1 VKHIAAPR
9 FILGALC
16 LLLLCAGTASA
27 QLFPGRIT
35 GAVRDA
41 QGAAVVGATVKLT
54 NPSTGLERTDT
65 SDQNG
70 EFNFPQLALGTYT
83 LTITK
88 DGFNT
93 TIMKDI
99 ATSEVQ
105 VNTITPV
112 LTVGTVTSE
121 IQVTTT
127 TPLIQTET
135 NYSGGQ
141 LDQNQVESLP
151 IGNSDYT
158 RLALVLPGVTQN
170 SNFAFAQYT
179 INGSRS
185 RSNGFNIDG
194 ASDTDPSTYLPSI
207 NEGGNSATAATRLPL
222 DAIQEVSIIA
232 AGGADSGQNSGSVMN
247 VIIRS
252 GTNQF
257 HGSLYEL
264 HRDAALDAANFFE
277 NLNAELNGVPTSKA
291 PFVWNEFGGTAGGP
305 VYIPHVY
312 DGRNRTFFFVGYD
325 GSRLRLGTTLHGTAP
340 TPGQIQQATTLVQG
354 AGIPPNQLGL
364 NIVGLY
370 SSLGLSGPF
379 AADNRG
385 MQTPNSYVFKFD
397 HKISDSDSLSTRFLH
412 GTGEDEF
419 PGGGPGPGGGSQL
432 NPWFGVT
439 PTVAD
444 NFAISE
450 VHIFTPNLINTLRL
464 GWNRFSQFQRGRD
477 SNVDPST
484 LGFNTG
490 VAPNCFGTPEL
501 DIGDTVEGGFSN
513 LGLQN
518 CAGGRVATSYQ
529 ISDDFNWTH
538 GAHAL
543 KFGFNFLHDYSDYTI
558 TGSRGIFTFN
568 GTQLGNTLTQNVLGA
583 QCNVTPSPCP
593 PLAVLVDLIAGL
605 PSPGPGVTSINR
617 VGSGRANINQNIVS
631 GFAMDTYKLT
641 QRLTLIA
648 GLRYDFFTTVNES
661 RDRFS
666 AFDPTLGLVPAA
678 QLPGGTIYNAPKHDF
693 GPRVSFAYNP
703 PFTVIPGRQTIFR
716 AGFGIYYDTIPLN
729 NFQEGL
735 AQNPVG
741 PTGGFQVVPSAPIPF
756 GVGVPIFGTGAPQPP
771 FNIESIQHNLKTPN
785 TMLWNFNVQQ
795 ELASKIVLQVGYV
808 GNKSIHQLQLLDINQ
823 PPVGAGFGPGC
834 NPVLPPNQASGD
846 PVCEQNARPFN
857 ARFPNLS
864 QINTISSNGFA
875 TYHSLQA
882 VLRAN
887 DFHGFTTQ
895 VSFTWSHNLDTASEV
910 EDFFG
915 TSGYVPQNALD
926 IHSGY
931 GNSEFDQRRALIWTY
946 IYAIPS
952 PKIDNKFGYVLRD
965 WQISGTTTLRDG
977 LAAPILTFG
986 DESGVGNFH
995 TYFNCVAPIHYQ
1007 LHDFTMPYA
1016 SASSFAE
1023 PAPGTFGNC
1032 PRDPLVAPGLTAW
1045 DISIQRTF
1053 KFGERFGFQF
1063 RTSFFNAF
1071 NHPNF
1076 AEPAPDLG
1084 TQITASADDG
1094 SFDSHFGVGGPRNIQ
1109 FMGKLTF

>member
-27 QLFPGRIT
+27 QLFPGRIAGT
-35 GAVRDA
+35 VRDA
-41 QGAAVVGATVKLT
+41 QGAAIVGATVKLT

-70 EFNFPQLALGTYT
+70 EFNFPELALGTYA
-83 LTITK
+83 LSVGK
-88 DGFNT
+88 EGFQT
-93 TIMKDI
+93 TVIKDI
-99 ATSEVQ
+99 VTSQVQ
-105 VNTITPV
+105 VNTIAVV
-112 LTVGTVTSE
+112 LSLGTVTSE

-127 TPLIQTET
+127 TPLLQTET
-135 NYSGGQ
+135 NYAGGQ
-141 LDQNQVESLP
+141 LDQAQVESLP

-222 DAIQEVSIIA
+222 DAIQEVSIVA

-277 NLNAELNGVPTSKA
+277 NLFGQPKA
-291 PFVWNEFGGTAGGP
+291 PFVWNEFGGTVGGP
-305 VYIPHVY
+305 IYIPHVY
-312 DGRNRTFFFVGYD
+312 DGRNRTFFFAGYD
-325 GSRLRLGTTLHGTAP
+325 GSRLRLGTTLNGNAP
-340 TPGQIQQATTLVQG
+340 TPAQIATATALVQG
-354 AGIPPNQLGL
+354 AGITPNQLGL
-364 NIVGLY
+364 NILNLY

-397 HKISDSDSLSTRFLH
+397 HRISDSDSLSARFLH

-450 VHIFTPNLINTLRL
+450 VHIFTSNLINTLRL
-464 GWNRFSQFQRGRD
+464 GWNRFFQFQRGRD
-477 SNVDPST
+477 SNVDPAT
-484 LGFNTG
+484 IGFNTG
-490 VAPNCFGTPEL
+490 VATNCFGIPEI
-501 DIGDTVEGGFSN
+501 DIGDTVQGGFSN
-513 LGLQN
+513 LGLQG

-529 ISDDFNWTH
+529 IADDFSWTH

-568 GTQLGNTLTQNVLGA
+568 GTQLGDTLT
-583 QCNVTPSPCP
+583 TDP
-593 PLAVLVDLIAGL
+593 PTAVLVDVIAGL
-605 PSPGPGVTSINR
+605 PTPGPGVTSINR
-617 VGSGRANINQNIVS
+617 VGSGRANIDQNIIS
-631 GFAMDTYKLT
+631 GFAMDTFKLT
-641 QRLTLIA
+641 SRLTLIA
-648 GLRYDFFTTVNES
+648 GLRYDFFTHVNES
-661 RDRFS
+661 RNRFS
-666 AFDPTLGLVPAA
+666 AFDPTLGLVPAS
-678 QLPGGTIYNAPKHDF
+678 QLPGGEIYDAPKHDF

-735 AQNPVG
+735 AQNPIG
-741 PTGGFQVVPSAPIPF
+741 PTAGFTIVPSAPIPF

-771 FNIESIQHNLKTPN
+771 FNIESIQHDLKTPN
-785 TMLWNFNVQQ
+785 TMLWNFNIQQ
-795 ELASKIVLQVGYV
+795 ELAHRVVLQVGYV

-823 PPVGAGFGPGC
+823 PPVGAGYGPGC
-834 NPVLPPNQASGD
+834 SPNYPIGD

-857 ARFPNLS
+857 AEFPTLA

-882 VLRAN
+882 VLRADN
-887 DFHGFTTQ
+887 FHGFTTQ

-915 TSGYVPQNALD
+915 TSGYVPQNAYD

-946 IYAIPS
+946 IYAIPT
-952 PKIDNKFGYVLRD
+952 PKIDNKFGYVIRD

-977 LAAPILTFG
+977 LAAPLLTG
-986 DESGVGNFH
+986 NDEDGVGNFH

-1007 LHDFTMPYA
+1007 LKNFQEPYA

-1023 PAPGTFGNC
+1023 PAAGTFGNC
-1032 PRDPLVAPGLTAW
+1032 PRDPLVAPGLQSW
-1045 DISIQRTF
+1045 DFSIQRTF
-1053 KFGERFGFQF
+1053 RFGERYGFLF

-1076 AEPAPDLG
+1076 AEPAPDIG

-1109 FMGKLTF
+1109 FMGKFTW

>member
-1 VKHIAAPR
+1 MKHLLAVR
-9 FILGALC
+9 FIFAALF
-16 LLLLCAGTASA
+16 LVLFCAGTSSA

-41 QGAAVVGATVKLT
+41 QGAAVPGATVKLT
-54 NPSTGLERTDT
+54 NPSTGLERTVI

-70 EFNFPQLALGTYT
+70 EFNFPELALGNYT

-88 DGFNT
+88 EGFKT
-93 TIMKDI
+93 TVMKDI
-99 ATSEVQ
+99 VTSLVE
-105 VNTITPV
+105 VNTVTPV
-112 LTVGTVTSE
+112 LSVGSVSTE

-127 TPLIQTET
+127 TPLLQTET
-135 NYSGGQ
+135 NYAGGQ
-141 LDQNQVESLP
+141 LEQQQVESLP

-194 ASDTDPSTYLPSI
+194 ASNTDPSTYLPSI

-222 DAIQEVSIIA
+222 DAIQEVTVVA

-252 GTNQF
+252 GTNQL

-277 NLNAELNGVPTSKA
+277 NLGGVSKA
-291 PFVWNEFGGTAGGP
+291 PFVWNEFGGTVGGP
-305 VYIPHVY
+305 IFIPHVY

-325 GSRLRLGTTLHGTAP
+325 GSRLRLGTTLHGNAP
-340 TPGQIQQATTLVQG
+340 TSAQIQQATTLVQG
-354 AGIPPNQLGL
+354 QGITPNQLGL
-364 NIVGLY
+364 NILGLY

-379 AADNRG
+379 VVDNRG
-385 MQTPNSYVFKFD
+385 RQTPNSYVFKFD
-397 HKISDSDSLSTRFLH
+397 HKISDSDSFSARFLH

-432 NPWFGVT
+432 SPWFGVT
-439 PTVAD
+439 PTVGD

-450 VHIFTPNLINTLRL
+450 VHIFNPNLINTLRL
-464 GWNRFSQFQRGRD
+464 GWNRFFQFQKGRD
-477 SNVDPST
+477 ANVDPST
-484 LGFNTG
+484 IGFNTG
-490 VAPNCFGTPEL
+490 VGPQSFGIPEIDL
-501 DIGDTVEGGFSN
+501 GDTASDGFSN
-513 LGLQN
+513 LGLQYG
-518 CAGGRVATSYQ
+518 AGGRVATSFQ
-529 ISDDFNWTH
+529 VADDFNWTR
-538 GAHAL
+538 GLHAF
-543 KFGFNFLHDYSDYTI
+543 KFGFNYLHDYSDYTLA
-558 TGSRGIFTFN
+558 GSRGIFTFN
-568 GTQLGNTLTQNVLGA
+568 GSQLGNSLTADGG
-583 QCNVTPSPCP
+583 
-593 PLAVLVDLIAGL
+593 LASLVDLIAGL
-605 PSPGPGVTSINR
+605 PTPGPGLTQISR
-617 VGSGRANINQNIVS
+617 VGSGRANINQTVIS
-631 GFAMDTYKLT
+631 GFVMDTYKIT
-641 QRLTLIA
+641 SHLTLIA

-661 RDRFS
+661 RHRFS
-666 AFDPTLGLVPAA
+666 AFDPNLGLVEAS
-678 QLPGGTIYNAPKHDF
+678 QLPGGKIYDAPKGDL
-693 GPRVSFAYNP
+693 GPRVSFAYTP
-703 PFTVIPGRQTIFR
+703 PITVIPGRQTIFR
-716 AGFGIYYDTIPLN
+716 AGFGIYYDTIPLT
-729 NFQEGL
+729 NFEEGL

-741 PTGGFQVVPSAPIPF
+741 PTAGFVIVPSAPIPF
-756 GVGVPIFGTGAPQPP
+756 DVGVPIFGTGAPQPP
-771 FNIESIQHNLKTPN
+771 FNIVSINHNLKTPN

-795 ELASKIVLQVGYV
+795 ELAQKVVLQIGYV
-808 GNKSIHQLQLLDINQ
+808 GNKSVHQLQLLDINQ
-823 PPVGAGFGPGC
+823 PPLGAGYGPGC
-834 NPVLPPNQASGD
+834 TPNYPSGD
-846 PVCEQNARPFN
+846 PVCEQLARPFN
-857 ARFPNLS
+857 AQFPTLS

-915 TSGYVPQNALD
+915 TSGYIPQNSLD

-946 IYAIPS
+946 VYAIPS
-952 PKIDNKFGYVLRD
+952 PKTENVLGYLIRD

-977 LAAPILTFG
+977 LAAPLLTFG
-986 DESGVGNFH
+986 DEDGVGNNH
-995 TYFNCVAPIHYQ
+995 TYFNCVGPIHYQ
-1007 LHDFTMPYA
+1007 LQDFTMPYA
-1016 SASSFAE
+1016 SLSSFTE

-1032 PRDPLVAPGLTAW
+1032 PRDPLVAPGLQSW
-1045 DISIQRTF
+1045 DFSIQRIF
-1053 KFGERFGFQF
+1053 KFGERFGFTF
-1063 RTSFFNAF
+1063 RTSLFNAF

-1076 AEPAPDLG
+1076 AEPAPDIG

-1109 FMGKLTF
+1109 FMGKFTF